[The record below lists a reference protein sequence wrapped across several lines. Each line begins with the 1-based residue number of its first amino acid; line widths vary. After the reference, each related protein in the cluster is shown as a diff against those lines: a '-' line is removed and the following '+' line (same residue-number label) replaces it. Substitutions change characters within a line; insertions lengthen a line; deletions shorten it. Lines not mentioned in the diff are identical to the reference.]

1 MNPPVMAVWN
11 LALRFGLEVA
21 ALVGL
26 GAAAWDQTTGATQRI
41 AAIAVPIGAMAV
53 WGIFNVL
60 NDPSRSGKAP
70 VEVPGWVR
78 LAIEILIL
86 GAGAFALGAVWGSG
100 LGIAVAVSIALH
112 YAASWSRVRW
122 LLNG

>member
-1 MNPPVMAVWN
+1 MASWN

-21 ALVGL
+21 AFVGL
-26 GAAAWDQTTGATQRI
+26 GAAAWDQTTGATRW
-41 AAIAVPIGAMAV
+41 IAVIAVSVGAMAV

-78 LAIEILIL
+78 LAIELLIL
-86 GAGAFALGAVWGSG
+86 GAGTFAIGAVWSSG
-100 LGIAVAVSIALH
+100 FGIAVAVLITLH
-112 YAASWSRVRW
+112 YAASWGRVRW

>member
-1 MNPPVMAVWN
+1 MNPPAMAGWN

-21 ALVGL
+21 AFVGL
-26 GAAAWDQTTGATQRI
+26 GAAAWDQTTGVTQWI
-41 AAIAVPIGAMAV
+41 AVIAVPVGAMAV

-70 VEVPGWVR
+70 VAVPGWLR
-78 LAIEILIL
+78 LAIELLIL

-100 LGIAVAVSIALH
+100 LGIAVAVLIALH
-112 YAASWSRVRW
+112 YAVSWSRVRW

>member
-1 MNPPVMAVWN
+1 MNPPVMAGWN
-11 LALRFGLEVA
+11 LAFRFGLEVA
-21 ALVGL
+21 AFVGF
-26 GAAAWDQTTGATQRI
+26 GAAAWDQTTGAMQW
-41 AAIAVPIGAMAV
+41 IAVIVIPIGAMAV

-78 LAIEILIL
+78 LTIELLIL
-86 GAGAFALGAVWGSG
+86 GVGALALGAVWSSG
-100 LGIAVAVSIALH
+100 LGIAVAVLIALH

>member
-1 MNPPVMAVWN
+1 MSPPVMAGWN

-21 ALVGL
+21 AFVGL
-26 GAAAWDQTTGATQRI
+26 GAAAWDQTTGATQWI
-41 AAIAVPIGAMAV
+41 AVIAVPVGAMAV

-78 LAIEILIL
+78 LAIELLIL
-86 GAGAFALGAVWGSG
+86 GAGTFALGAVWSSS
-100 LGIAVAVSIALH
+100 LGIAVAVLIALH